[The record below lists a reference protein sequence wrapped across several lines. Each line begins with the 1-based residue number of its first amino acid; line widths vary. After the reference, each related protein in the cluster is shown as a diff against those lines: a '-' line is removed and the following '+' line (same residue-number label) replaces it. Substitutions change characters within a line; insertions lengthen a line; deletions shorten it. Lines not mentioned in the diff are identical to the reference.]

1 MYPREHFRIPLR
13 DRVLELGPRTLILGV
28 LNVTPDSFSDG
39 GRYFKLADAVKRA
52 WEIADEGADILE
64 LGGESTRP
72 GSEGVTAEEEMRRI
86 VPVLEGLRGS
96 YPLPVSIDTS
106 KEEVAQAALE
116 RGAAIINDVTSLN
129 KSPGIGPLAARFGAA
144 LVLMHMRGR
153 PSNMQLLPPSPDIL
167 AELEKWSVEAVART
181 RKLGVSSDKI
191 ILDPGIGFGK
201 TVSQNLEILRN
212 LNRLTKAGFPLLVGT
227 SRKSFIG
234 TLLNRPAGERI
245 FGTAASVAVS
255 IMYGA
260 HIVRVHDVAAMR
272 AVAAFMDALAS
283 ERSEA

>member
-1 MYPREHFRIPLR
+1 MMLGYLLARSGVQVT
-13 DRVLELGPRTLILGV
+13 VLEKH
-28 LNVTPDSFSDG
+28 SDFFRDFRG
-39 GRYFKLADAVKRA
+39 DT
-52 WEIADEGADILE
+52 IHP
-64 LGGESTRP
+64 ST
-72 GSEGVTAEEEMRRI
+72 M
-86 VPVLEGLRGS
+86 
-96 YPLPVSIDTS
+96 
-106 KEEVAQAALE
+106 
-116 RGAAIINDVTSLN
+116 
-129 KSPGIGPLAARFGAA
+129 
-144 LVLMHMRGR
+144 
-153 PSNMQLLPPSPDIL
+153 DIL

-272 AVAAFMDALAS
+272 DVAAFMDALAS

>member
-1 MYPREHFRIPLR
+1 MHPRMHFRIALR

-39 GRYFKLADAVKRA
+39 GRYLDPADAIERA
-52 WEIADEGADILE
+52 WKIADEGGDILE

-72 GSEGVTAEEEMRRI
+72 GSQGVAAEEEMRRLL
-86 VPVLEGLRGS
+86 PVLEKLAGT
-96 YPLPVSIDTS
+96 YPLPISIDTS
-106 KEEVAQAALE
+106 KEEVARAALE
-116 RGAAIINDVTSLN
+116 RGAAIINDVTSLS

-167 AELEKWSVEAVART
+167 AELENWSADAVARAG
-181 RKLGVSSDKI
+181 KLGVSSDKI

-212 LNRLTKAGFPLLVGT
+212 LNRLAKAGFPILVGT

-272 AVAAFMDALAS
+272 DVAKFMDALAS